1 MNAISQ
7 DQGRASLPVEQ
18 PETAAQR
25 MSAWM
30 DDEADVAELD
40 AVLEALRD
48 DRTLGLAWASYH
60 VIGESLRQELPARL
74 GASPSAFLAQV
85 RERLAA
91 EAGDR
96 PAAAL
101 VPVAVGATQPIVRG
115 RAANDAL
122 FRWKMVAGVASL
134 AAVMAVA
141 WGVLGSMPSGAGT
154 AAQLAAVPAAV
165 APAGSVVA
173 VGGTGPQ
180 TAAPPVTVVVETP
193 QGAMVRDAR
202 LMRLLAEHRQYGM
215 SALQMPAGFLRNA
228 THDGAPS
235 R

>member
-7 DQGRASLPVEQ
+7 DQGPTPLPVE
-18 PETAAQR
+18 PPGTAAAQR
-25 MSAWM
+25 VSLWM
-30 DDEADVAELD
+30 DGEAGAAELD
-40 AVLEALRD
+40 AVLGALD
-48 DRTLGLAWASYH
+48 ADQDLALAWASYH
-60 VIGESLRQELPARL
+60 VIGEALRQELPERL
-74 GASPSAFLAQV
+74 GAGPSAFLAQV

-91 EAGDR
+91 EADA
-96 PAAAL
+96 PAVEVAASS
-101 VPVAVGATQPIVRG
+101 AVRVQSIVRG

-122 FRWKMVAGVASL
+122 FRWKMAAGVASL

-141 WGVLGSMPSGAGT
+141 WGVLGSMSFGTDAGE
-154 AAQLAAVPAAV
+154 QLAA
-165 APAGSVVA
+165 APAGNVVA
-173 VGGTGPQ
+173 VSEAVPQ
-180 TAAPPVTVVVETP
+180 SAAPSTVVVQTP
-193 QGAMVRDAR
+193 QGTIVRDAR